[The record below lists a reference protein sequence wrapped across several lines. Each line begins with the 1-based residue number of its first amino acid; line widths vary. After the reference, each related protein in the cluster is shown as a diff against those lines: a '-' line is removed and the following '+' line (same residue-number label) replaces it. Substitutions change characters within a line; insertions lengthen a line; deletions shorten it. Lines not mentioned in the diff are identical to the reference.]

1 MSREY
6 LLFLRDIE
14 EACRKILEF
23 SEELSFEDFAAREM
37 PYYSLVRLLE
47 IIGEAVK
54 SIPEDVRSRYP
65 EVQWRQ
71 IARAR
76 DVMAHHY
83 FGLEDET
90 LWEMVQVHVPLL
102 LGQIRPIIDQE
113 SGTEPSGL

>member
-1 MSREY
+1 VSREY
-6 LLFLRDIE
+6 VLFLHDIE

-23 SEELSFEDFAAREM
+23 SDGLTFEKFAAREM

-47 IIGEAVK
+47 IIGEAAK
-54 SIPEDVRSRYP
+54 SIPEDVRTRYP
-65 EVQWRQ
+65 DVQWRQ

-90 LWEMVQVHVPLL
+90 LWEMIEIHVPEL
-102 LGQIRPIIDQE
+102 LGQILPIIDHE
-113 SGTEPSGL
+113 SR

>member
-14 EACRKILEF
+14 EACRKTLEF
-23 SEELSFEDFAAREM
+23 SEGLTFDEFAAREM
-37 PYYSLVRLLE
+37 PYFSLVRLLE

-54 SIPEDVRSRYP
+54 NIPNEVRDRYPDVR
-65 EVQWRQ
+65 WRQ

-90 LWEMVQVHVPLL
+90 LWEMIQVHVPELL
-102 LGQIRPIIDQE
+102 QQIKPIIDRE
-113 SGTEPSGL
+113 SR

>member
-1 MSREY
+1 MTFDE
-6 LLFLRDIE
+6 
-14 EACRKILEF
+14 
-23 SEELSFEDFAAREM
+23 FAAREM

-54 SIPEDVRSRYP
+54 NIPDEVRDRYPDVR
-65 EVQWRQ
+65 WRQ

-90 LWEMVQVHVPLL
+90 LWEMIEVHVPELL
-102 LGQIRPIIDQE
+102 RQIRPIIDRE
-113 SGTEPSGL
+113 SR

>member
-6 LLFLRDIE
+6 VLFLRDIE
-14 EACRKILEF
+14 EACGKIVSYSDGLT
-23 SEELSFEDFAAREM
+23 FEDFAAREM
-37 PYYSLVRLLE
+37 SYYSLVRLLE

-54 SIPEDVRSRYP
+54 NIPDEVCDRYPDVR
-65 EVQWRQ
+65 WRQ

-90 LWEMVQVHVPLL
+90 LWEMIQVHVPELL
-102 LGQIRPIIDQE
+102 QQIEPIIDHE
-113 SGTEPSGL
+113 SQ